1 MKISKEQSL
10 ALKIS
15 ILLFISAIWLTYFTQ
30 YFNHNFMM
38 WNNWWFW
45 VFRWQNKYYI
55 FLFLSIF
62 IYIISYVLAKIT
74 IRPIEENNKFLKEY
88 NHNLAHEIKTPLTVI
103 MSNLELLEIWYD
115 KKIINSSIEEVKNI
129 KEITN
134 NLLFLSESNVLVDK
148 KIISLKNILENIHND
163 FITFDIKNDF
173 QIFWNEVLI
182 QRLVNNLV
190 ENALKYNIWNEKIKI
205 FLDKNIFKIYNKT
218 DLNIS
223 NNELEKLF
231 DTFYKANNS
240 SWNFG
245 YGLWLS
251 IVKKIATAHNLK
263 IKIFIENWYFWV
275 KINK

>member
-134 NLLFLSESNVLVDK
+134 NLLFLSESNILVDK
-148 KIISLKNILENIHND
+148 KIISLKNILENIQND

-218 DLNIS
+218 DLKI
-223 NNELEKLF
+223 NNKELEKLF
-231 DTFYKANNS
+231 DT
-240 SWNFG
+240 
-245 YGLWLS
+245 
-251 IVKKIATAHNLK
+251 I
-263 IKIFIENWYFWV
+263 
-275 KINK
+275 

>member
-1 MKISKEQSL
+1 
-10 ALKIS
+10 
-15 ILLFISAIWLTYFTQ
+15 
-30 YFNHNFMM
+30 MM

-45 VFRWQNKYYI
+45 IFRWQNKYYI

-148 KIISLKNILENIHND
+148 KIISLKNILENIKNEN
-163 FITFDIKNDF
+163 IYTEIKNDF
-173 QIFWNEVLI
+173 IIFWNEILI

-218 DLNIS
+218 DLNI
-223 NNELEKLF
+223 NNNKLEKLF
-231 DTFYKANNS
+231 DTFYKATNS
-240 SWNFG
+240 SWNCG
-245 YGLWLS
+245 YWLWLS
-251 IVKKIATAHNLK
+251 IVKKIAIAHNLK